1 MSGFLAP
8 RSGDILDNVQGN
20 LELKWCAWPGDWETF
35 VVAVN
40 KDGTPMEKKV
50 IAQFPEEFRSRAI
63 EKASR
68 LSNWQENRLYSLLQ
82 KMEELTQAEKVDPK
96 TGETSADN
104 PVRYQATKFLLERT
118 LGKTPETSVA
128 MSATGQELNNKV
140 ERREYLRR
148 ILDER
153 GTAIEE
159 QGTVEIRPADPE
171 EIGKGQPGS
180 DPV

>member
-8 RSGDILDNVQGN
+8 RSGDILDNAQGN
-20 LELKWCAWPGDWETF
+20 LELKWCAWPGDWESF
-35 VVAVN
+35 LVAVE
-40 KDGTPMEKKV
+40 KSGSEMEKRV
-50 IAQFPEEFRSRAI
+50 LAQFPEEFKNKAI

-68 LSNWQENRLYSLLQ
+68 LSNWQENRLYSLMQ

-96 TGETSADN
+96 TGEVSADN
-104 PVRYQATKFLLERT
+104 PVRYQATKFLVERT
-118 LGKTPETSVA
+118 LGKTPESSVA
-128 MSATGQELNNKV
+128 VSATGQELSNKV

-159 QGTVEIRPADPE
+159 QGTIEIRPADPRE
-171 EIGKGQPGS
+171 TDGKQPGS

>member
-68 LSNWQENRLYSLLQ
+68 LSNWQDNRLYSLLQ
-82 KMEELTQAEKVDPK
+82 KMAKVSRLRRLTKYGVTANGDLDGRPWQL
-96 TGETSADN
+96 
-104 PVRYQATKFLLERT
+104 KFSRWSGLFAL
-118 LGKTPETSVA
+118 PETV
-128 MSATGQELNNKV
+128 T
-140 ERREYLRR
+140 
-148 ILDER
+148 
-153 GTAIEE
+153 
-159 QGTVEIRPADPE
+159 
-171 EIGKGQPGS
+171 PGF
-180 DPV
+180 VRKLT